1 MIQKPFNQNFI
12 DLIGLDTGLT
22 TNSVLHNLT
31 EQKTILE
38 GLLPLANRFRLVNF
52 FDNFYDE
59 EVHKKRNFKQLSD
72 KVINMLMNEFA
83 KDNNAEK
90 AIERVKAQLY
100 IVKFLNDKD
109 HD

>member
-1 MIQKPFNQNFI
+1 MPI
-12 DLIGLDTGLT
+12 
-22 TNSVLHNLT
+22 
-31 EQKTILE
+31 
-38 GLLPLANRFRLVNF
+38 
-52 FDNFYDE
+52 
-59 EVHKKRNFKQLSD
+59 KKSNFKQLSD
-72 KVINMLMNEFA
+72 KVISLLMNEFA